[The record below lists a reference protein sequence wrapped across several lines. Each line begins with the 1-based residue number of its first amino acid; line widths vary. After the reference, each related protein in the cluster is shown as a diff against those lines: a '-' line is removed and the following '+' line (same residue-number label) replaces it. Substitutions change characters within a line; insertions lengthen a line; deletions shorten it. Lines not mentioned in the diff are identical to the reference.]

1 MKHKDIKIPEATIK
15 RLSAYINCLE
25 VLDNKGYQVVSSE
38 RLGESCQV
46 SPAQIRK
53 DLSYF
58 GEFGVRGVGYTTK
71 SLMEEIKVILGLDR
85 IWPTVLVGVGH
96 LGHALLNFTFFRKHG
111 YSMVAAFDSDP
122 GKIGMEVAEGLHIQP
137 IGELVETTSREKA
150 VIGIVT
156 VPASSAQAT
165 ADLLVE
171 GGVSGI
177 LNFAPFKVKVP
188 ENVTLRN
195 VSIVSELDNLAYLL
209 SSKKPRRRLKRN
221 K

>member
-1 MKHKDIKIPEATIK
+1 MKQKDIKIPEATIR

-25 VLDNKGYQVVSSE
+25 RLDHKGYQVVSSE
-38 RLGESCQV
+38 LLGESCQV

-58 GEFGVRGVGYTTK
+58 GEFGVRGVGYATK
-71 SLMEEIKVILGLDR
+71 NLAEEIKVILGLDC

-96 LGHALLNFTFFRKHG
+96 LGHALLNFTSIREHG
-111 YSMVAAFDSDP
+111 YRMVAAFDSDP
-122 GKIGMEVAEGLHIQP
+122 GKIGMEVSEGLHIQP
-137 IGELVETTSREKA
+137 IEELVKTTSREKA
-150 VIGIVT
+150 TIGIIT

-165 ADLLVE
+165 ADLLAE

-188 ENVTLRN
+188 DNITMRN
-195 VSIVSELDNLAYLL
+195 VSIVSELDTLAYLL
-209 SSKKPRRRLKRN
+209 SSKKPRRRQK
-221 K
+221 KSK